1 MSYKTMQVRIIN
13 IVYLYQKFN
22 NTTVCLLHIVLSLSH
37 GPEPNSCALVP
48 LNARAAI
55 MQTENNIQRLLCVGA
70 RQRADRGWGAGFTR
84 APTIG
89 GGQNA
94 QRPRPPRAQTHTTD
108 TETSQSLRC
117 LRRDTIAPSS
127 VIIHRIVPYRANA
140 LTENTIMS
148 TLSHHPYAFSMHPGM
163 LPDYPTGPQQI
174 PATSPH
180 SEGHIK
186 RPMNAFMVW
195 SRLQRRQIAKD
206 NPKMH
211 NSEISKRLGAEWK
224 LLSEMQKRPFIDE
237 AKRLRA
243 LHMKEHPDYKYRP
256 RRKPK
261 PPTQCGAP
269 GAGAFPS
276 FPLPYFAGPATSVS
290 PLDGLHYQAVPPYF
304 PHQLDHLQFSKLM
317 APSAEK
323 LPTVSSSAAAVV
335 SSFYSSLYTS
345 PAAPPK
351 PFSSP
356 LFHQY
361 GAPSSPVSPV
371 TPTQHSPHDDQL
383 RRPVSVIY

>member
-1 MSYKTMQVRIIN
+1 
-13 IVYLYQKFN
+13 
-22 NTTVCLLHIVLSLSH
+22 
-37 GPEPNSCALVP
+37 
-48 LNARAAI
+48 
-55 MQTENNIQRLLCVGA
+55 
-70 RQRADRGWGAGFTR
+70 
-84 APTIG
+84 
-89 GGQNA
+89 
-94 QRPRPPRAQTHTTD
+94 
-108 TETSQSLRC
+108 
-117 LRRDTIAPSS
+117 
-127 VIIHRIVPYRANA
+127 
-140 LTENTIMS
+140 
-148 TLSHHPYAFSMHPGM
+148 MHPGM
-163 LPDYPTGPQQI
+163 LPDYPSAPQPL
-174 PATSPH
+174 PASSPH

-261 PPTQCGAP
+261 PPTQGGAP

-276 FPLPYFAGPATSVS
+276 FPLPYFAGPAPTVGH
-290 PLDGLHYQAVPPYF
+290 LDALSYAPPYF

-317 APSAEK
+317 TPKADNM
-323 LPTVSSSAAAVV
+323 PTVSSSAAAVV

-345 PAAPPK
+345 PPDVK
-351 PFSSP
+351 PFSSA
-356 LFHQY
+356 LFPQY
-361 GAPSSPVSPV
+361 GAPPGSPVSPV
-371 TPTQHSPHDDQL
+371 TPQQHSPHDDQL

>member
-1 MSYKTMQVRIIN
+1 
-13 IVYLYQKFN
+13 
-22 NTTVCLLHIVLSLSH
+22 
-37 GPEPNSCALVP
+37 
-48 LNARAAI
+48 
-55 MQTENNIQRLLCVGA
+55 
-70 RQRADRGWGAGFTR
+70 
-84 APTIG
+84 
-89 GGQNA
+89 
-94 QRPRPPRAQTHTTD
+94 
-108 TETSQSLRC
+108 
-117 LRRDTIAPSS
+117 
-127 VIIHRIVPYRANA
+127 
-140 LTENTIMS
+140 MS

-163 LPDYPTGPQQI
+163 MPDYASAPQPL
-174 PATSPH
+174 PASSPQ

-224 LLSEMQKRPFIDE
+224 LLTEMQKRPFIDE

-261 PPTQCGAP
+261 PPTPGGAP

-276 FPLPYFAGPATSVS
+276 FPLPYFAGPAPTVGH
-290 PLDGLHYQAVPPYF
+290 LDGLPYPAVSPYF

-317 APSAEK
+317 APTEK
-323 LPTVSSSAAAVV
+323 LPTASSAAAVV
-335 SSFYSSLYTS
+335 SSFYSSLYTQPS
-345 PAAPPK
+345 APPK
-351 PFSSP
+351 HFSSP

-361 GAPSSPVSPV
+361 GAAPSSPVSPV

-383 RRPVSVIY
+383 RRPVSVIYWRPTCLPWRIDPSGLGISENYTSVTDRDDWNPKDHIYCFLELRLVENCKWSVSHIKWLVNMLRVIVGPLDGLRIKLT

>member
-1 MSYKTMQVRIIN
+1 
-13 IVYLYQKFN
+13 
-22 NTTVCLLHIVLSLSH
+22 
-37 GPEPNSCALVP
+37 
-48 LNARAAI
+48 
-55 MQTENNIQRLLCVGA
+55 
-70 RQRADRGWGAGFTR
+70 
-84 APTIG
+84 
-89 GGQNA
+89 
-94 QRPRPPRAQTHTTD
+94 
-108 TETSQSLRC
+108 
-117 LRRDTIAPSS
+117 
-127 VIIHRIVPYRANA
+127 
-140 LTENTIMS
+140 MS
-148 TLSHHPYAFSMHPGM
+148 TLSHHPYAFSMHHHGM
-163 LPDYPTGPQQI
+163 MPEYATAPQPLP
-174 PATSPH
+174 ASSPS

-224 LLSEMQKRPFIDE
+224 LLTDMQKRPFIDE

-261 PPTQCGAP
+261 SVSGGAP
-269 GAGAFPS
+269 GGGAFPS
-276 FPLPYFAGPATSVS
+276 FPLPYFAGPAPTVGHLEAFGGSY
-290 PLDGLHYQAVPPYF
+290 PAMPAYF

-317 APSAEK
+317 APAEK

-345 PAAPPK
+345 PSAPPK
-351 PFSSP
+351 HFSSA
-356 LFHQY
+356 LFPQY
-361 GAPSSPVSPV
+361 HGMAPGSPVSPV
-371 TPTQHSPHDDQL
+371 TQTQHSPHDDQL

>member
-1 MSYKTMQVRIIN
+1 
-13 IVYLYQKFN
+13 
-22 NTTVCLLHIVLSLSH
+22 
-37 GPEPNSCALVP
+37 
-48 LNARAAI
+48 
-55 MQTENNIQRLLCVGA
+55 
-70 RQRADRGWGAGFTR
+70 
-84 APTIG
+84 
-89 GGQNA
+89 
-94 QRPRPPRAQTHTTD
+94 
-108 TETSQSLRC
+108 
-117 LRRDTIAPSS
+117 
-127 VIIHRIVPYRANA
+127 
-140 LTENTIMS
+140 MS

-163 LPDYPTGPQQI
+163 LPEYPSVPQPL
-174 PATSPH
+174 PATSPQ

-261 PPTQCGAP
+261 PPTQGGAP

-276 FPLPYFAGPATSVS
+276 FPLPYFAGPAHGVGH
-290 PLDGLHYQAVPPYF
+290 LDALSYSAVPPYF

-317 APSAEK
+317 APTEK

-345 PAAPPK
+345 PTAPPK
-351 PFSSP
+351 PFPSS
-356 LFHQY
+356 LFPQY
-361 GAPSSPVSPV
+361 GAAPSSPVSPV